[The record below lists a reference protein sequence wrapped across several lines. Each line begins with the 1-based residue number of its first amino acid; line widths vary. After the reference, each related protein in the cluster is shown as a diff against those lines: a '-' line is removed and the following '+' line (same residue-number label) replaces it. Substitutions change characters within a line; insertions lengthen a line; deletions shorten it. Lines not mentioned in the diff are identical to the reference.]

1 MFRKGAKGDRRGR
14 RDMDRVIALSVHEMF
29 CLGSQVSGN
38 FVCVSLCVFICVDMH
53 MRVHL
58 CVCV

>member
-1 MFRKGAKGDRRGR
+1 
-14 RDMDRVIALSVHEMF
+14 MDRVIALSVHEMF

-38 FVCVSLCVFICVDMH
+38 FVCVLLCVFICVDMH